1 MFNCIDS
8 STWLISRANRAWLRD
23 MEKIFSKIKDRIDVL
38 GECEYFFGVPE
49 EYLEQLAQGT
59 YLSFYERGEIVFM
72 DDEPA
77 TGLHIIQR
85 GSVKLVKYSKQG
97 RELIIRVMT
106 EGTSF
111 NEVPVFDQGVNPVT
125 VITLEASQ
133 IWTIETAAI
142 HQVMKTF
149 PDVNNTIILNLAK
162 HLRRL
167 VGMIEEL
174 SFYQVTN
181 RLARLIFQLYARDR
195 SAGAGPPLTQQ
206 EIAARLGTVREVV
219 GRSLRE
225 LERTGA
231 IQVNRAQIQILDEKV
246 LQQWAQGPYS

>member
-1 MFNCIDS
+1 MLGI
-8 STWLISRANRAWLRD
+8 
-23 MEKIFSKIKDRIDVL
+23 MEKIFSEISDRIEVL
-38 GECEYFFGVPE
+38 ARCEYFLDVPVA
-49 EYLEQLAQGT
+49 YLEQLAQGT
-59 YLSFYERGEIVFM
+59 YISAYERGEVVFL
-72 DDEPA
+72 DGEPA

-97 RELIIRVMT
+97 RELIIQVMD
-106 EGTSF
+106 EGASF
-111 NEVPVFDQGVNPVT
+111 NEVPVFDQGPNPVT
-125 VITLEASQ
+125 VICLEPSR
-133 IWTIETAAI
+133 IWTVESRVI
-142 HQVMKTF
+142 HQVMQTY
-149 PDVNNTIILNLAK
+149 PDVNRTIVLNLAR

-181 RLARLIFQLYARDR
+181 RLARLIGQLYAEGR
-195 SAGAGPPLTQQ
+195 SPKNGPPLTQQ

-231 IQVNRAQIQILDEKV
+231 IRVRRAQIQIVDEEI
-246 LQQWAQGPYS
+246 LQHWTQGPYS

>member
-1 MFNCIDS
+1 
-8 STWLISRANRAWLRD
+8 
-23 MEKIFSKIKDRIDVL
+23 MEKAFSELNDRIEVL
-38 GECEYFFGVPE
+38 ARCEYFLDVPVE
-49 EYLEQLAQGT
+49 FLEQLAQGT
-59 YLSFYERGEIVFM
+59 YLSAYERGEVVFL
-72 DDEPA
+72 DEEPA

-106 EGTSF
+106 EGASF
-111 NEVPVFDQGVNPVT
+111 NEVPVFDGGPNPVT
-125 VITLEASQ
+125 VITLEPSR
-133 IWTIETAAI
+133 IWTVETQSI
-142 HQVMKTF
+142 HQVMQLY
-149 PDVNNTIILNLAK
+149 PDVNLTIILNLAR

-181 RLARLIFQLYARDR
+181 RLARLIRELHAEGR
-195 SAGAGPPLTQQ
+195 SPNKSPPLTQQ

-231 IQVNRAQIQILDEKV
+231 IRVRRAQIQIVDDEI
-246 LQQWAQGPYS
+246 LRHWAQGPYS